1 MNVKLSDIYDA
12 ISSVTEGR
20 RTRRDFKQI
29 LADSFNYATK
39 LLADIQNGEYKRRIS
54 YRRGEVVNANGKH
67 RITHQPDYH
76 TLILQH
82 IAANKLVPLYTQH
95 DNRVALN
102 CKKGCGLT
110 ASDKRGSVA
119 HRIKHIVYDRR
130 ELSYC
135 LQIDQRKCYD
145 HIKPKVVRK
154 ALKAITDDKELIDFA
169 ITLGF
174 VDDKIFPVGTPLS
187 PLLHHIAMLE
197 TDKLIRQL
205 TPFAVRYADDCILFF
220 ATKQEAQQAK
230 WRIKNLWWYTLGI
243 RAKRG
248 GTLVRPIDVPFDF
261 CGTVYHR
268 NPNRSVTSRDKGYT
282 TIRKATL
289 RRAFINNT
297 PKSYPS
303 YFGIMS
309 KTDSF
314 NILLKLEQVNLTQ
327 LTDKIR
333 IERKLDAPN
342 ISVKELSEKH
352 IIFVIHDYM
361 IRSDNQGQ
369 PNWLKCLIS
378 FIDKGTNRRVM
389 REFHGSYQGLV
400 DFHVKAEQQFTKD
413 QMLPMTQMWL
423 INQCGY
429 IYGGSSKMLTEID
442 DLPEF
447 YL

>member
-1 MNVKLSDIYDA
+1 MNVELSDIYDA
-12 ISSVTEGR
+12 ISTAAEGR
-20 RTRRDFKQI
+20 ESRRDFKEI
-29 LADSFNYATK
+29 LADDFNYATK
-39 LLADIQNGEYKRRIS
+39 LLADIRSGEYRRRIS
-54 YRRGEVVNANGKH
+54 YRRGEVMNVNGKH
-67 RITHQPDYH
+67 RITYQPDCH

-82 IAANKLVPLYTQH
+82 IAAHKLAPLYAQH
-95 DNRVALN
+95 DNHMALN

-110 ASDKRGSVA
+110 ASDKRGSVT
-119 HRIKHIVYDRR
+119 HRIKHIVYDHR
-130 ELSYC
+130 ELSYS
-135 LQIDQRKCYD
+135 LQLDQRKCYD

-154 ALKAITDDKELIDFA
+154 ALKAITDDKELIDYA
-169 ITLGF
+169 MTLGF
-174 VDDKIFPVGTPLS
+174 VDGKVFPVGTPLS
-187 PLLHHIAMLE
+187 PLLHHIVMLT

-268 NPNRSVTSRDKGYT
+268 NSSRSITDHDKGHT
-282 TIRKATL
+282 SARKATL

-303 YFGIMS
+303 YFGLIS
-309 KTDSF
+309 KTDGF

-333 IERKLDAPN
+333 IDRHLDAPN
-342 ISVKELSEKH
+342 ITVKELEDKH
-352 IIFVIHDYM
+352 TVFVIHDYQ
-361 IRSDNQGQ
+361 IRSNKNGKPD
-369 PNWLKCLIS
+369 WIKCLIS
-378 FIDKGTNRRVM
+378 YKDEQANRRVM
-389 REFHGSYQGLV
+389 REFHGSFQGLV

-429 IYGGSSKMLTEID
+429 IYGGSSNMRTETD
-442 DLPEF
+442 DLPE
-447 YL
+447 YYQ